1 MRVYLSGPISEN
13 PNYIEDFSSIE
24 DLLNRQGFE
33 VINPVRLSNAYSGLS
48 YKEYMQID
56 FMLLN
61 VCDAIYMLDGWKTS
75 KGASLEYIL
84 AKKMKKQILND

>member
-48 YKEYMQID
+48 YKAYMQID

-75 KGASLEYIL
+75 KGASLEYLL
-84 AKKMKKQILND
+84 AKEMKKQILND